1 MKISVLAILL
11 LHRVLYLAM
20 PIDEATNIE
29 DKYYE
34 ALEYCI
40 NEGPMEMPL
49 SYGSHFV

>member
-20 PIDEATNIE
+20 PIDEATNIN
-29 DKYYE
+29 E